1 MATLNIQPKVTRI
14 WEITPKELEQIIA
27 SELGVPLSEVSIH
40 FVVADREY
48 DDRFGPDYQFT
59 GVKVTT
65 R

>member
-1 MATLNIQPKVTRI
+1 MSLNLQPKVTRT

-27 SELGVPLSEVSIH
+27 TELGVPLSEVSIH
-40 FVVADREY
+40 FVVADRSEH
-48 DDRFGPDYQFT
+48 DDRFGPNYQFA